1 MLRLPERD
9 VETKA
14 RHTVTIR
21 HRFITITVTYF
32 FSIFYYTFTCSLLII
47 ERCERCERFSPTF
60 IVKSLK
66 LNIIIALMCVGA
78 HSLA

>member
-14 RHTVTIR
+14 RHTVTIVTIM
-21 HRFITITVTYF
+21 HRFITVTYF
-32 FSIFYYTFTCSLLII
+32 FSIFYYTFSLALYYI
-47 ERCERCERFSPTF
+47 ERCERFSPTF

-66 LNIIIALMCVGA
+66 LSI
-78 HSLA
+78 